1 MCAIRSSGE
10 QRRGGNCVRA
20 DRNRATERG
29 ENAPF
34 FLPFLVYRAME
45 NDRTERERER
55 RKETT
60 SGGERKLTRRRR
72 PVNLY
77 PPFLFWPG
85 CGSFAHGWGQDRP
98 TGSRTLVDLAAGFGI
113 LLVSGI
119 RVRVCTEVA
128 NGLRRSRVCAT
139 NEERGRRKRV
149 SRRIPKERGRRKRRA
164 RVVVSLSLPPFL
176 SFSRV
181 DPATEEARPGKGR
194 GRGSY
199 RVGHARSLPSLGHL
213 SLDCRRDPAMAH
225 PTIQPPPLIFI
236 LPPRLSFLRDPL
248 LAGRSLGS
256 PLDSRSP
263 VPPTHLQSSVT

>member
-1 MCAIRSSGE
+1 MYVRIETGRPSAARTLLFPCLFSFIERWKTIE
-10 QRRGGNCVRA
+10 Q
-20 DRNRATERG
+20 
-29 ENAPF
+29 
-34 FLPFLVYRAME
+34 
-45 NDRTERERER
+45 RERER

-176 SFSRV
+176 SFSIRPRRKRV
-181 DPATEEARPGKGR
+181 R
-194 GRGSY
+194 GRGGEGD
-199 RVGHARSLPSLGHL
+199 RIG
-213 SLDCRRDPAMAH
+213 LDTRDPC
-225 PTIQPPPLIFI
+225 
-236 LPPRLSFLRDPL
+236 LR
-248 LAGRSLGS
+248 
-256 PLDSRSP
+256 
-263 VPPTHLQSSVT
+263 